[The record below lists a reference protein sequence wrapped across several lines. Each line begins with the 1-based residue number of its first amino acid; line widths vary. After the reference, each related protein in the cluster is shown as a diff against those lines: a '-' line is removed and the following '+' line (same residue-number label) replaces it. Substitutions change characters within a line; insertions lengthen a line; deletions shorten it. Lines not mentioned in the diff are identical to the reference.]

1 MKLKLALFVT
11 AALAGG
17 GASVALADHGG
28 DGDHGHGTKCQEIHL
43 TGTLAAQ
50 ALSVAVTKA
59 NHHGPAAGS
68 TASVAVPAGTRI
80 TVEACQTGTG
90 TAATFT
96 LRGAE
101 LHFKAPKPTTTN
113 TTTTSTTTNP

>member
-1 MKLKLALFVT
+1 MKLKLALFAT

-28 DGDHGHGTKCQEIHL
+28 DHGNGPKCQEVHL

-50 ALSVAVTKA
+50 TLSVAVTKA
-59 NHHGPAAGS
+59 NHHGPAAGT

-80 TVEACQTGTG
+80 NVEACQTGTG

-96 LRGAE
+96 LRGAQ
-101 LHFKAPKPTTTN
+101 LHFKAPKPTTTA
-113 TTTTSTTTNP
+113 TTTTTTP

>member
-1 MKLKLALFVT
+1 MKLKLAVFVT

-28 DGDHGHGTKCQEIHL
+28 DHGNATKCQEIHL
-43 TGTLAAQ
+43 SGTLAAG
-50 ALSVAVTKA
+50 ALSVAVTHA
-59 NHHGPAAGS
+59 NHNGPAAGS

-80 TVEACQTGTG
+80 KVEACQTGTG

-101 LHFKAPKPTTTN
+101 LHFKAPKPTPTVSTA
-113 TTTTSTTTNP
+113 TSTP

>member
-1 MKLKLALFVT
+1 MKLKLALLVT

-28 DGDHGHGTKCQEIHL
+28 DKGKNCQEVNL
-43 TGTLAAQ
+43 SGTLAAG
-50 ALSVAVTKA
+50 ALSVAVTHA
-59 NHHGPAAGS
+59 NHHAALAGS
-68 TASVAVPAGTRI
+68 TVSVAVPAGTRI
-80 TVEACQTGTG
+80 KVEACQTGTG

-101 LHFKAPKPTTTN
+101 LHFKAPKPAETTN
-113 TTTTSTTTNP
+113 TVTTP

>member
-1 MKLKLALFVT
+1 MKLKLALLVT
-11 AALAGG
+11 AALAGA
-17 GASVALADHGG
+17 GASVALADHG
-28 DGDHGHGTKCQEIHL
+28 DHATGTKCQEIHL
-43 TGTLAAQ
+43 TGTLAAGS
-50 ALSVAVTKA
+50 LSVAVTHA

-80 TVEACQTGTG
+80 KVEACQTGTG

-101 LHFKAPKPTTTN
+101 LHFRAPKPAATTATTATTT
-113 TTTTSTTTNP
+113 P

>member
-1 MKLKLALFVT
+1 MKLKLALLVT
-11 AALAGG
+11 AALAGTV
-17 GASVALADHGG
+17 ASVALAGRTDHGG
-28 DGDHGHGTKCQEIHL
+28 DHGKGAKCQEIRL
-43 TGTLAAQ
+43 TGTLAAGSL
-50 ALSVAVTKA
+50 AVAVTHA

-80 TVEACQTGTG
+80 RVEACQTGTG

-101 LHFKAPKPTTTN
+101 LHFRAPKPAE
-113 TTTTSTTTNP
+113 TTTTSTTTTP